1 MNKQIK
7 FERTTNF
14 TGRNGY
20 FQCGGIDVQT
30 IKHNRSVMLA
40 PITSKNEIGRCDIT
54 IPEEN
59 IPELIIALQAALDA
73 NS

>member
-20 FQCGGIDVQT
+20 LKCGGIDVQT
-30 IKHNRSVMLA
+30 LRHNRSVMLTA
-40 PITSKNEIGRCDIT
+40 ITSKDKIGSGDIE

-73 NS
+73 TS